1 VPSHVCSLWSD
12 VGRLHSQLPTWQSPM
27 CLGLPDTGLHVAR
40 SDLPETVCDKAVET
54 IEYINPWLIHGCK
67 RVGLITAGVN
77 NQSYVLCAVLS

>member
-1 VPSHVCSLWSD
+1 
-12 VGRLHSQLPTWQSPM
+12 M

-40 SDLPETVCDKAVET
+40 SDLPETVCDEAVET
-54 IEYINPWLIHGCK
+54 IEYINLWLIHGCK